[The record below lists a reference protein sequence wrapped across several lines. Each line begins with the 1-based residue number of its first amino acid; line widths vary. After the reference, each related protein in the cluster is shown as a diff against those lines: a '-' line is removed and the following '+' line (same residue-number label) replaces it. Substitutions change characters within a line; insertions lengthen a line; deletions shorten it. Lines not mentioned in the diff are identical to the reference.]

1 MRSHGIAM
9 PVTGLL
15 GLSRPD
21 GCGEGLS
28 DDVLAKATRAGDPDA
43 FATLY
48 QRHEAHVR
56 EHVARWVPFPSLH
69 EDYTQE
75 IFTRALAEI
84 MSGRY
89 RPTWTPEGFADW
101 LTGPVADAA
110 FTAGKRTWWTAFK
123 AEYEVNRQARG
134 EIFEELRAA
143 RAASEPPS
151 GAADSM
157 REHLAAEADAD
168 AVRTDLLAALAGL
181 SPECRRVLE
190 LRYLDGLNI
199 EATARVMGCE
209 REYVRWLRQKAV
221 GQLRTADLAPL
232 RRPGG
237 RREHKKARTEGIGSV
252 FALNLG
258 PKGQRAYRAVGELV
272 TSGQLGPDGQLPPM
286 RHLSQDLG
294 VCRRVLGRVLGQL
307 TAEGVIRSV
316 PAKGYYAVPGGG
328 TAPRTA
334 GTADWAGYVWVTSS
348 DGTQRRQWVYG
359 RTREEAQVK
368 WDRLHAQV
376 TGPAGKAVA

>member
-1 MRSHGIAM
+1 MRLQGTAM
-9 PVTGLL
+9 PGTGLS

-28 DDVLAKATRAGDPDA
+28 DDVLAKATRAGDSDA

-48 QRHEAHVR
+48 RRHGAHVR
-56 EHVARWVPFPSLH
+56 EHVARWVPFPSLY

-75 IFTRALAEI
+75 IFARALAEI

-89 RPTWTPEGFADW
+89 RPVWTPEGFADW
-101 LTGPVADAA
+101 LTGPVADAVFMA
-110 FTAGKRTWWTAFK
+110 EKRTWWTAFK

-143 RAASEPPS
+143 RAASAPPAS
-151 GAADSM
+151 AADSI
-157 REHLAAEADAD
+157 REHLAAESDAD
-168 AVRTDLLAALAGL
+168 AVRAGLLAALAGL

-190 LRYLDGLNI
+190 LRYLDGLSI
-199 EATARVMGCE
+199 EATARVMGCD

-221 GQLRTADLAPL
+221 GQLRAADLAPL

-237 RREHKKARTEGIGSV
+237 RRGHKKARTEGIGSV

-258 PKGQRAYRAVGELV
+258 PKGQRAYRAVRELV
-272 TSGQLGPDGQLPPM
+272 ASGQLGPDGQLPSM
-286 RHLSQDLG
+286 RTLSHDLG
-294 VCRRVLGRVLGQL
+294 VCRAVLGRVLGQL
-307 TAEGVIRSV
+307 AAEGVIRSV
-316 PAKGYYAVPGGG
+316 PGMGYYAAPGGASAPS
-328 TAPRTA
+328 TAATA
-334 GTADWAGYVWVTSS
+334 GWAGYVWVTSP

-359 RTREEAQVK
+359 RTRQEAQAK

-376 TGPAGKAVA
+376 TGRAGTAVA